1 MSSSFRFKDLALVF
15 VILASMTVG
24 IVFPRFGELFQ
35 DLPIYCMMCVF
46 FLSYLSI
53 ELNMVWRMLKTHT
66 GRILGFTFLKSIL
79 MPILIYY
86 AFLAIAP
93 DYALSALL
101 LTGVSTGVAAPFVSN
116 MVKGNS
122 SFVLVIVV
130 TTSFLAPITLPFL
143 IDIITVKKLEISL
156 LGVMRMLAMVIFV
169 PTLAVEVLRRFTPG
183 LLQHARRWHFSLS
196 LVLFAIMNLGIF
208 WRYSP
213 LLRNDPGMIVSAS
226 LVAMI
231 LSAVYCIFGILFF
244 SNQSLENQMAG
255 AVMMSNINNVLIV
268 VLSANFFG
276 PLESIVATMYMIPF
290 FGIVIPL
297 RYYYNRK
304 ANVV

>member
-1 MSSSFRFKDLALVF
+1 
-15 VILASMTVG
+15 MTVG

-53 ELNMVWRMLKTHT
+53 ELDTVWRMLKTHT
-66 GRILGFTFLKSIL
+66 SKILGFTLLKSIL

-122 SFVLVIVV
+122 SFVLVVV
-130 TTSFLAPITLPFL
+130 VITSFLAPITLPFL
-143 IDIITVKKLEISL
+143 IEIITVKKLDISL
-156 LGVMRMLAMVIFV
+156 FGMIRMLAMVIFV
-169 PTLAVEVLRRFTPG
+169 PTLAVEVLRRFSPN
-183 LLQHARRWHFSLS
+183 LLAHARRWHFSLS
-196 LVLFAIMNLGIF
+196 LLFFAVMNLGVF

-213 LLRNDPGMIVSAS
+213 LFRNNPEIIITAS
-226 LVAMI
+226 LVALI
-231 LSAVYCIFGILFF
+231 LSAIYCFIGILFF
-244 SNQSLENQMAG
+244 RNQSLENQMAG
-255 AVMMSNINNVLIV
+255 AVMMANINNVLIIV
-268 VLSANFFG
+268 FSSHFFG

-290 FGIVIPL
+290 FGVVIPL
-297 RYYYNRK
+297 RYYYSRK
-304 ANVV
+304 ATIA